1 MTALNRFA
9 RAVSRDVRS
18 RPIGYGVL
26 AVFTLGGP
34 LVANLIF
41 PEAPLGVGVV
51 GGLALGAYA
60 ALSAVPDQFL

>member
-9 RAVSRDVRS
+9 RAAAHEFRS

-34 LVANLIF
+34 LVAHLIF
-41 PEAPLGVGVV
+41 PEAPLGVGIV
-51 GGLALGAYA
+51 GGLALGAWA